1 MKHTGSINR
10 AATTKLPSH
19 VQKKDFPKQGEWL
32 GKLVNVK
39 FFGDRKTMVLGIVI
53 REDVEPPGL
62 TLIRLHDGRVVTGT
76 EVRYV
81 PKDLYLTPFVRAD
94 NAPDALA
101 APDPHRF
108 RRLRGGVRPLRRRAS
123 GPRAA

>member
-81 PKDLYLTPFVRAD
+81 PKDLYPTPFIRA
-94 NAPDALA
+94 ADALA

-108 RRLRGGVRPLRRRAS
+108 RRLRSGVRPLRRRAS
-123 GPRAA
+123 GSRAA